1 MATYSPK
8 TFLTSTILL
17 LVLAAC
23 GDVDEKTL
31 LSSAKA
37 RLSERK
43 TTAAIIDLN
52 TVLQKQPNLAEARFL
67 LGTAFMD
74 LSDPK
79 SAALEFQKARAAG
92 ASDDLVVPE
101 LARAWL
107 LDGQFKKLIDGFG
120 ATKLQSALANAS
132 LQASIAGSYTRLGQP
147 DKAELALT
155 QALTFAP
162 NHPEALLVRS
172 RLLAQRG
179 EADEAIK
186 ALDNLVK
193 DKAAR
198 LRALQL
204 RGDILY
210 GLKRN
215 EPAAQSD
222 YQQIIVD
229 DPKNLSAHVSLISI
243 ELNAGR
249 LESAASLLTQFK
261 KELPGHPQV
270 AYTEAQ
276 VALAGKD
283 IAKARSL
290 AVALLGK
297 YEQTAPLLMLAGTAY
312 LRGNE
317 LTLAEGVLTKAA
329 NQAPDAV
336 PARFLLAQ
344 TLARMGQL
352 DKALKTLEPLLAQTS
367 PPIEI
372 LSLAGELEV
381 SRGNFT
387 AGDALLAR
395 AMRARP
401 GDVAIETAQAAAR
414 LARGEVVPAMERL
427 SQIAGRD
434 SGITA
439 DMALI
444 GSHMQRGEFD
454 KALAAIDQLERKRP
468 SEAGSFDLRGR
479 VQLLRRDYAAAR
491 VSFEKALALKPSYY
505 PATVS
510 LATLDM
516 MEKKYEVARSRF
528 EAALKADPKNS
539 DARLAA
545 IAMSATLRVPKDQL
559 EQQLRAAIAADP
571 THVATRLAL
580 IGHFRPIGGIKPRLE
595 AAQAAAAAIPN
606 DPLLLEQLAR
616 AQADSG
622 DAQQAIRTFNTVL
635 SLRPKTLSAYLALAN
650 LRLVGGDATGA
661 VSAVLRGVEVLPE
674 SPELRAQLVQLLK
687 RVPDPSAPLST
698 ASAIQRRLPDSAAG
712 YILEGD
718 ILAAQKKWKGAMDAY
733 RKALSA
739 KKVDRSSPAKLY
751 GAILG
756 SGDRAGAE
764 SFASS
769 RLRSHPN
776 DSDFRVFLGTSALLA
791 GDKTKAERMLS
802 EAVRADPSNPQALN
816 NLAWIRAERKGTDA
830 VALAERAV
838 ALQPGQ
844 ASLLDTLAKALA
856 VDGRREEAIKV
867 LRAAVEAS
875 SDMPVLRLSLARLYA
890 GAGKRA
896 EALQEIEALQAL
908 GARFANQEEL
918 AKLRKELGL

>member
-1 MATYSPK
+1 VAIYLTRA
-8 TFLTSTILL
+8 FLTSAALL
-17 LVLAAC
+17 IVLAGC
-23 GDVDEKTL
+23 GGVDEQAL
-31 LSSAKA
+31 LKSAKA

-107 LDGQFKKLIDGFG
+107 LDGQFKKLIEGFG

-132 LQASIAGSYTRLGQP
+132 LQASIAGSYARLGQP
-147 DKAELALT
+147 DKAELSVT
-155 QALTFAP
+155 QALTFVP

-179 EADEAIK
+179 QADEAIK
-186 ALDNLVK
+186 ALDDLVK

-215 EPAAQSD
+215 ESAAQSD
-222 YQQIIVD
+222 YRQIIVD
-229 DPKNLSAHVSLISI
+229 DPKNLSAHVSLISL

-249 LESAASLLTQFK
+249 VEAAASLLAQFK

-283 IAKARSL
+283 IARARAL

-297 YEQTAPLLMLAGTAY
+297 YDQTAPLLMLAGTAY

-317 LTLAEGVLTKAA
+317 LTLAEGVLTKAV

-336 PARFLLAQ
+336 SARFLLAQ
-344 TLARMGQL
+344 TLARLGQL
-352 DKALKTLEPLLAQTS
+352 EKALKTLEPLLAQAS
-367 PPIEI
+367 PPTEI

-434 SGITA
+434 TGITA
-439 DMALI
+439 DMALV

-454 KALAAIDQLERKRP
+454 KALAVIDQIERKRP
-468 SEAGSFDLRGR
+468 NEPGSFDLRGR

-491 VSFEKALALKPSYY
+491 MSFEKALALNPAYY
-505 PATVS
+505 PASVS

-516 MEKKYEVARSRF
+516 MEKKYEVARARF

-539 DARLAA
+539 GARLAA
-545 IAMSATLRVPKDQL
+545 IAMSATMRAPKDQL

-571 THVATRLAL
+571 SHVATRLAL
-580 IGHFRPIGGIKPRLE
+580 IGHFRPIGDIKPRLE
-595 AAQAAAAAIPN
+595 AAQAANAAIPN

-622 DAQQAIRTFNTVL
+622 DAQQAIRTFNNVL
-635 SLRPKTLSAYLALAN
+635 SLRPKTLSVYLAMAN
-650 LRLVGGDATGA
+650 LRLVGGDTTGA
-661 VSAVLRGVEVLPE
+661 VAAVLRGVEVLPE

-687 RVPDPSAPLST
+687 RVPDPSAPLS
-698 ASAIQRRLPDSAAG
+698 AAAAIQRRQPDSAAG

-718 ILAAQKKWKGAMDAY
+718 ILAEQKKWQGAIQAY
-733 RKALSA
+733 RKALTAA
-739 KKVDRSSPAKLY
+739 KPDRASPAKLY
-751 GAILG
+751 GAIWG

-764 SFASS
+764 TFASG
-769 RLRSHPN
+769 RLKSHPN

-791 GDKTKAERMLS
+791 GDTAKADRMFS
-802 EAVRADPSNPQALN
+802 EAVRINPSHPQALN
-816 NLAWIRAERKGTDA
+816 NLAWIRADRKGSDA

-844 ASLLDTLAKALA
+844 AAFLDTLAKALA
-856 VDGRREEAIKV
+856 VDGRSDDAIKV
-867 LRAAVEAS
+867 LRAAVDAS
-875 SDMPVLRLSLARLYA
+875 NDMPALRLSLVRLYA
-890 GAGKRA
+890 KSGKR
-896 EALQEIEALQAL
+896 EDALREVEALQAL
-908 GARFANQEEL
+908 GSKFAGQDEL
-918 AKLRKELGL
+918 IKLRKQLGL

>member
-1 MATYSPK
+1 MATYLPK

-23 GDVDEKTL
+23 SDVDEQTL
-31 LSSAKA
+31 LLSAKA
-37 RLSERK
+37 RLSEKK
-43 TTAAIIDLN
+43 TAAAIIDLN
-52 TVLQKQPNLAEARFL
+52 AVLQKQPNLAEARFL

-74 LSDPK
+74 LSNPK

-92 ASDDLVVPE
+92 ASDELVVPE

-107 LDGQFKKLIDGFG
+107 LDGQYKKLIDGFG
-120 ATKLQSALANAS
+120 TTKLQQAKANAS
-132 LQASIAGSYTRLGQP
+132 LQASIAASYARLGQS
-147 DKAELALT
+147 DKAELFVT
-155 QALTFAP
+155 QALAHVP
-162 NHPEALLVRS
+162 NHAEALLVRS

-179 EADEAIK
+179 EADQAIK
-186 ALDNLVK
+186 ALDDLVK

-198 LRALQL
+198 LSALQL

-210 GLKRN
+210 GLKRD
-215 EPAAQSD
+215 ESAAQSD
-222 YQQIIVD
+222 YRQIIAD

-249 LESAASLLTQFK
+249 VEAAASFLVQFK

-283 IAKARSL
+283 IARARAL

-317 LTLAEGVLTKAA
+317 LTLAEGVLTKAV

-336 PARFLLAQ
+336 GARFLLAQ
-344 TLARMGQL
+344 TLARLGQL
-352 DKALKTLEPLLAQTS
+352 EKALKTLEPLLAQNS
-367 PPIEI
+367 PPTEI

-381 SRGNFT
+381 SRGNF
-387 AGDALLAR
+387 AVGDALLAR

-401 GDVAIETAQAAAR
+401 GDAAIETAQAAAR

-454 KALAAIDQLERKRP
+454 KAIAAIDQLERKRP
-468 SEAGSFDLRGR
+468 NEPGSFDLRGR
-479 VQLLRRDYAAAR
+479 VQLLRRDFGAAR

-516 MEKKYEVARSRF
+516 MEKKYESARIRF
-528 EAALKADPKNS
+528 EAALKADSKNS

-545 IAMSATLRVPKDQL
+545 IAMSAKLRVPRDQL

-571 THVATRLAL
+571 THVATRMAL
-580 IGHFRPIGGIKPRLE
+580 IGHFRPISDIKPRLE
-595 AAQAAAAAIPN
+595 AVQAATAAIPN
-606 DPLLLEQLAR
+606 EPLLLEQLAR

-635 SLRPKTLSAYLALAN
+635 SLRPRTLNVYLALAN
-650 LRLVGGDATGA
+650 LRLVGGDAAGA

-674 SPELRAQLVQLLK
+674 SPELRAQLVQLMK
-687 RVPDPSAPLST
+687 RAPDASAPLSA
-698 ASAIQRRLPDSAAG
+698 ASAIQRKHPESAAG

-718 ILAAQKKWKGAMDAY
+718 ILAAQKKWPGAMAAY
-733 RKALSA
+733 RKALTAA
-739 KKVDRSSPAKLY
+739 KPDRASPAKLY
-751 GAILG
+751 GAILA

-764 SFASS
+764 AFASN
-769 RLRSHPN
+769 RLKSHPN
-776 DSDFRVFLGTSALLA
+776 DSDFRVFLGSTALLA
-791 GDKTKAERMLS
+791 GDSARADRMFR
-802 EAVRADPSNPQALN
+802 EAVRINPSHAQALN
-816 NLAWIRAERKGTDA
+816 NLAWIRADRKGSDA

-844 ASLLDTLAKALA
+844 AAFLDTLAKALA
-856 VDGRREEAIKV
+856 VDGRSDDAIKV
-867 LRAAVEAS
+867 LRAAVDAS
-875 SDMPVLRLSLARLYA
+875 NGMPALRLSLTRLYA
-890 GAGKRA
+890 DSGKR
-896 EALQEIEALQAL
+896 EDALREVEALQAL
-908 GARFANQEEL
+908 GSKFSGQDEL
-918 AKLRKELGL
+918 VKLRKQLGL